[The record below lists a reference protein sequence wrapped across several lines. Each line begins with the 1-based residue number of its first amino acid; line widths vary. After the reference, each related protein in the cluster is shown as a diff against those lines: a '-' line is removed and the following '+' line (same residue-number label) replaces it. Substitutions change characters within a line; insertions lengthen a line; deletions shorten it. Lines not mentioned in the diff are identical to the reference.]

1 MNGRHINQQSTRA
14 ASNVRPRDQRVPQ
27 AANRWTTLREIALA
41 GWASTTRLAV
51 LLLVK
56 QGSAGVVIFLIMRR

>member
-1 MNGRHINQQSTRA
+1 MNGRHINKQSTRA
-14 ASNVRPRDQRVPQ
+14 ASNVRPREQRVLL
-27 AANRWTTLREIALA
+27 AANRWNTLREIALA

-56 QGSAGVVIFLIMRR
+56 QGPAGVLIFLIMRK